1 MMSKSLKFLFLVCAL
16 ISSLVFSPVTV
27 AHAVSLP
34 AQMNKQFSPI
44 AIKVGGVSQLSV
56 TIFNPNAF
64 PLTGATWQDSLT
76 SIQPGLVIATPANLS
91 NNCGG
96 AATGA
101 SGTTT
106 LSLTGGSVPAQ
117 VGTTPGQCTVTVD
130 VTSNTTGNL
139 INTIPIGALSAQGS
153 DNGTPVTISNTTPA
167 SATLNVGSVQPPTV
181 SKSFTPNIVWVGQ
194 TSQLAISIN
203 NNDPSITLTQA
214 SITDSLPLGVVLAN
228 PVSPTLTNCGG
239 SASLTAVAGGTSV
252 TLNTATIA
260 PATTCV
266 IHVNVVSNAQ
276 AVYTNR
282 IPANSLQTQQGAT
295 NATAA
300 SANLS
305 VQAIGVSKAFLP
317 ASFSPGG
324 TTTLTITLQNPT
336 AAAYTGVAF
345 TDTLPAGLT
354 VASAPASP
362 QCGGTI
368 TSTATSIHLGGGTI
382 PAGNITTPGTC
393 TISVQVT
400 APAGTPSGTFTN
412 TIPARTLTTTQGVTN
427 LRSAS
432 ATVTVNGSDV
442 RAIKSF
448 SPTSIPGGGNSRLRL
463 DFFAPGDTGL
473 SNFSVTDNL
482 PAGLTIS
489 NSTPATTSGCGSG
502 SVLTAVTGTTLI
514 SLTNGTVA
522 AGARCRINVYVTGNT
537 AGTYTN
543 TIPPTNI
550 TDTEGRRPAGDTTA
564 VLTVAN
570 QANLSIDVVKGFNPL
585 TVFGGSASTMSVQLI
600 NPNTSALSGIAFTD
614 NMPAGMII
622 ANPPN
627 LTVGTCG
634 GTLSGAPGA
643 GTFSF
648 SGGSLPA
655 SGTCTLTL
663 SVTMTVNGNLTNT
676 IGAGA
681 VTTVQGASNPQA
693 AAASLTNLPGASVS
707 KVFSPNPI
715 AAGLGNFSLLTITIQ
730 NTSNIPLDGMGLDD
744 NLPAGLQI
752 AASPA
757 PAPVNN
763 CGGSLT
769 AVTGTQFIQLTGG
782 SLAASASCTIVVA
795 VTSATPGSYQN
806 SIPIG
811 ALSSNQGAS
820 NTEPATDTLV
830 VTAAANAAIGD
841 FVWNDVNA
849 NGIQDAGEAGIPN
862 VTVHLLD
869 SGGAVIGTTTTDAN
883 GLYHFTNLVP
893 GTYSVEFVPPA
904 GYTVSPANQGANDAV
919 DSDADTVT
927 GRTGNY
933 TLVSGQTNNTV
944 DAGLHLPVNQNGMTK
959 IITATNQAS
968 TGGTQVTIG
977 EIVTYQTGVTI
988 PPGTYTNAQL
998 VDTLQQGL
1006 AFVDCVSITG
1016 PGLTTTAAGG
1026 FAGACNNPTV
1036 GPFPTTSSAPA
1047 DVGRL
1052 ATFGFGTLANGGAS
1066 DATLT
1071 VTYRAV
1077 VIDSA
1082 GNVNGASLNNSAAFA
1097 SDQLSLGPASA
1108 TVQIVEPKLEI
1119 LKTSNNPFVAVG
1131 SDLAF
1136 TLTLQHTAAS
1146 KTDAFDV
1153 TVTDALPIYL
1163 DFVPGSLDC
1172 TTGAQ
1177 DPTPCTYDTGTRT
1190 ITATWSTFALAGGNG
1205 VIQFH
1210 VVPNSLPGGNGAI
1223 KNVGN
1228 TAWSSL
1234 PGDVSTPQSSNT
1246 LSTER
1251 FYDPTSSINV
1261 YGASATLT
1269 LTPLGS
1275 GGGGNG
1281 NRAVRGSEAAAY
1293 RGAVLIPITGFAPGK
1308 VTDLSGMPKTT
1319 YDASADLTLDIPKLN
1334 LKMPIV
1340 GVALSHGTW
1349 DVNWLLDRAGWLEQT
1364 AFPTFTGNSVVT
1376 GHVTLSNGDPGPFA
1390 RLSTLAPGDLVFVH
1404 AFGQLYIYQV
1414 RSTKS
1419 VKPDDISIF
1428 RHEDKAWLSLV
1439 TCGNYDAALG
1449 TYLNRTVVRAELIQT
1464 EPDPYSGR

>member
-1 MMSKSLKFLFLVCAL
+1 M
-16 ISSLVFSPVTV
+16 
-27 AHAVSLP
+27 
-34 AQMNKQFSPI
+34 
-44 AIKVGGVSQLSV
+44 
-56 TIFNPNAF
+56 
-64 PLTGATWQDSLT
+64 
-76 SIQPGLVIATPANLS
+76 
-91 NNCGG
+91 
-96 AATGA
+96 
-101 SGTTT
+101 
-106 LSLTGGSVPAQ
+106 
-117 VGTTPGQCTVTVD
+117 
-130 VTSNTTGNL
+130 
-139 INTIPIGALSAQGS
+139 
-153 DNGTPVTISNTTPA
+153 
-167 SATLNVGSVQPPTV
+167 
-181 SKSFTPNIVWVGQ
+181 GQ
-194 TSQLAISIN
+194 TSQLAISIS
-203 NNDPSITLTQA
+203 NNDPTITLTQA
-214 SITDSLPLGVVLAN
+214 TITDSLPAGVVLAN

-239 SASLTAVAGGTSV
+239 SASVTDTSGNPLAGGGTTV
-252 TLNTATIA
+252 RLNNAAIA

-282 IPANSLQTQQGAT
+282 IPANSLQTQQGIT
-295 NATAA
+295 NASAA

-305 VQAIGVSKAFLP
+305 VQAVGVSKAFSP
-317 ASFSPGG
+317 ASISAGG

-336 AAAYTGVAF
+336 ASAYTGVNLS
-345 TDTLPAGLT
+345 DTLPGTVLT
-354 VASAPASP
+354 VVPPAATT
-362 QCGGTI
+362 CGGTV
-368 TSTATSIHLGGGTI
+368 STTAPRTVSLTGGTI
-382 PAGNITTPGTC
+382 PAGSITTPGAC
-393 TISVQVT
+393 TITVQVSV
-400 APAGTPSGTFTN
+400 PAGTPSGTFTN

-442 RAIKSF
+442 RALKSF
-448 SPTSIPGGGNSRLRL
+448 SAATISAGGNSRLRL

-482 PAGLTIS
+482 PAGITVS
-489 NSTPATTSGCGSG
+489 NSTAPAVSGCGAAPPR
-502 SVLTAVTGTTLI
+502 VLTAPTGATSI
-514 SLTNGTVA
+514 SLTNGTIA
-522 AGARCRINVYVTGNT
+522 AGQRCRIDVYVTGNT
-537 AGTYTN
+537 AGVYTN

-550 TDTEGRRPAGDTTA
+550 TDNENRVPAGDTTA
-564 VLTVAN
+564 SLTITNLAG
-570 QANLSIDVVKGFNPL
+570 LSIDVVKGFSPL

-600 NPNTSALSGIAFTD
+600 NPNTTALSGIAFSDT
-614 NMPAGMII
+614 MPTGMIV

-627 LTVGTCG
+627 PGLGTCG
-634 GTLSGAPGA
+634 GALAAAAGA

-655 SGTCTLTL
+655 GGTCTLTL
-663 SVTMTVNGNLTNT
+663 SVTMTVNGNLTNA
-676 IGAGA
+676 IAAGA
-681 VTTVQGASNPQA
+681 VTTTQGATNPQQTT
-693 AAASLTNLPGASVS
+693 ASLTNLPGASVS

-715 AAGLGNFSLLTITIQ
+715 AAGLGNSSLLTITIQ

-744 NLPAGLQI
+744 TLPAGLQI
-752 AASPA
+752 AGSPA

-763 CGGSLT
+763 CGGTL
-769 AVTGTQFIQLTGG
+769 AAATGTQNIQLTGG

-806 SIPIG
+806 VIPVG

-904 GYTVSPANQGANDAV
+904 GYVISPANQGANDAV

-933 TLVSGQTNNTV
+933 TLAAGQTNNTV

-959 IITATNQAS
+959 VITATNQAS
-968 TGGTQVTIG
+968 TSGTQVTIG
-977 EIVTYQTGVTI
+977 EIVTYQTGVTL
-988 PPGTYTNAQL
+988 PPGTYNNAQL

-1006 AFVDCVSITG
+1006 AFVNCVSITG
-1016 PGLTTTAAGG
+1016 PGLSTTAAGG
-1026 FAGACNNPTV
+1026 FSGACSNPTV
-1036 GPFPTTSSAPA
+1036 GPFPGSSAPV
-1047 DVGRL
+1047 DVDRL
-1052 ATFGFGTLANGGAS
+1052 ATFGFGTLVNGGAS
-1066 DATLT
+1066 NATLT

-1077 VIDSA
+1077 VLDSA
-1082 GNVNGASLNNSAAFA
+1082 GNQNGASLSNSAAFT
-1097 SDQLSLGPASA
+1097 SDQGPLGPASA

-1119 LKTSNNPFVAVG
+1119 IKTSNNPFVAVG
-1131 SDLAF
+1131 TDLAF
-1136 TLTLQHTAAS
+1136 TLTLQHTSAS

-1153 TVTDALPIYL
+1153 TVTDALPVYL

-1190 ITATWSTFALAGGNG
+1190 ITATWSTFALAGGTG

-1223 KNVGN
+1223 TNVG
-1228 TAWSSL
+1228 TAAWSSL
-1234 PGDVSTPQSSNT
+1234 PGIIKTPQSPNT

-1251 FYDPTSSINV
+1251 FYDPTSSVNV
-1261 YGASATLT
+1261 YGASASLT

-1275 GGGGNG
+1275 RGGASGNG
-1281 NRAVRGSEAAAY
+1281 AIKGSEAAAY

-1319 YDASADLTLDIPKLN
+1319 YDASTNLTLDIPKLN

-1340 GVALSHGTW
+1340 GVALSNGAW

-1419 VKPDDISIF
+1419 VRPDDISIF

-1464 EPDPYSGR
+1464 EPDPYSGQ